1 MMDVQ
6 GKEELR
12 TQVAAILTLVEA
24 LILALTI
31 QVASTQVAVT
41 LLLVGLAAP
50 LRELL
55 AQVILPLA
63 VDIIKGHLLAALALA
78 DPLRVLLAQ
87 VILGSVVDMLA
98 RLRVDNRHQEVMS
111 PLDSDDLATINGTH
125 LKSPGEISRAFLSLV
140 GAVIAN

>member
-1 MMDVQ
+1 M
-6 GKEELR
+6 
-12 TQVAAILTLVEA
+12 
-24 LILALTI
+24 
-31 QVASTQVAVT
+31 
-41 LLLVGLAAP
+41 
-50 LRELL
+50 
-55 AQVILPLA
+55 
-63 VDIIKGHLLAALALA
+63 
-78 DPLRVLLAQ
+78 VLLPQ